1 MKGSLFSESWYKVA
15 NIKVSLL
22 DAVDVQKQFYR
33 GELWYVLKDRFNN
46 SHFKVTAEAYKF
58 IVMLK
63 TDKTINEVWEDCIAE
78 YDDNA
83 PTQDEVISLLSQL
96 HINNLLSYKNQPNNE
111 FIYERQ
117 SEKRKKEFKNKIV
130 SLMSIKIPLWNPDK
144 FLNIIA
150 PFLNGIVSNKGLTIW
165 LIVVVSGIKATIDN
179 RHLIYDNTQ
188 GMLAPSRL
196 FYLYIAL
203 ALLKLLHEMGHA
215 IMTKRFGGAVHTV
228 GIMFLVFTPLPY
240 MDATSS
246 WFFQSRWQR
255 MLVGSAGML
264 VDFFFAAVAAIIW
277 SQTGDVLL
285 HTLAFNVMAVASI
298 SSFVFNANPLIRFDA
313 YYILSD
319 LLEIPNLAQRSRQQW
334 IYWIEKYFFAVEHSV
349 SPSLSS
355 KEAFW
360 LSLYAVA
367 SLAYRSFIAVVIVL
381 FIADKFLGI
390 GLLLAV
396 VSIAVA
402 TIFPAKALI
411 TYLAKNPNL
420 VRSRKRAVTITLL
433 ALLTVIILLALVPFP
448 FAIRAPVVVEAKEFS
463 KIYATTEGVLHKL
476 YFKNGDHISK
486 GDVIAILSNVDLE
499 SETATVKAGLQQNMA
514 LKQRAMYEAND
525 DLKPLAVQKQM
536 LLDQLSHL
544 EQKKV
549 GLTIVAENSGVFVAP
564 DAGALMGR
572 WLKRQTRLGSII
584 SSGNFKCSAIV
595 SQEQA
600 FDLFKEKNLV
610 ATIKLYGS
618 SAEKLKV
625 HDIIVIPYQ
634 KEELPSAALGWFGG
648 GDVSVSS
655 SDKSGK
661 KTVEPFF
668 EIIGTIESGS
678 AVKTNILHGR
688 SGVLRIKLPPEPLSV
703 QLYRLVKQIIQKRYK
718 V

>member
-46 SHFKVTAEAYKF
+46 SHFKVTAEAYRF
-58 IVMLK
+58 IVMLE
-63 TDKTINEVWEDCIAE
+63 TDKTINEVWEECIAE
-78 YDDNA
+78 YDDSA

-96 HINNLLSYKNQPNNE
+96 HINNLLNYKNQPNNE

-117 SEKRKKEFKNKIV
+117 SEKRKKELKNKII

-144 FLNIIA
+144 FLNIVA
-150 PFLNGIVSNKGLTIW
+150 PFLNGIVSNKGLMVW
-165 LIVVVSGIKATIDN
+165 LLVVVSGIKATIDN

-228 GIMFLVFTPLPY
+228 GVMFLVFTPLPY

-264 VDFFFAAVAAIIW
+264 VDFFCAAVAALIW
-277 SQTGDVLL
+277 SQTGDGLL
-285 HTLAFNVMAVASI
+285 HTVAFNVMIVASI

-319 LLEIPNLAQRSRQQW
+319 FLEIPNLAQRSRQQW
-334 IYWIEKYFFAVEHSV
+334 IYWIEKYLFAVEHSV
-349 SPSLSS
+349 SPSLSH

-360 LSLYAVA
+360 LSLYAVT
-367 SLAYRSFIAVVIVL
+367 SFLYRAFIAVVIVL

-390 GLLLAV
+390 GLLLAIL
-396 VSIAVA
+396 SIAVA
-402 TIFPAKALI
+402 TILPAKSLV

-420 VRSRKRAVTITLL
+420 VRSRKRAISVSALVLL
-433 ALLTVIILLALVPFP
+433 VIIIMVTLIPFP
-448 FAIRAPVVVEAKEFS
+448 YAIRAPVVVEAKEFS
-463 KIYATTEGVLHKL
+463 KVYATTEGVLHKL
-476 YFKNGDHISK
+476 SFKNGDHISK
-486 GDVIAILSNVDLE
+486 GDVIALLSNIDLE
-499 SETATVKAGLQQNMA
+499 SEIATVKAGMLQNMA
-514 LKQRAMYEAND
+514 LKQRAMSEAND
-525 DLKPLAVQKQM
+525 DLKPLAVREQM
-536 LLDQLSHL
+536 LRDQLRHL
-544 EQKKV
+544 EQKKA
-549 GLTIVAENSGVFVAP
+549 GMSIVAENTGVFVAP
-564 DAGALMGR
+564 DAGAFMGR

-600 FDLFKEKNLV
+600 FDLFKEKNL
-610 ATIKLYGS
+610 AASIKLYGS
-618 SAEKLKV
+618 NTEKLKV
-625 HDIIVIPYQ
+625 HDIVVIPYQ

-655 SDKSGK
+655 SDKSGT
-661 KTVEPFF
+661 KTIEPFF
-668 EIIGTIESGS
+668 EVIGTIEYGTTAS
-678 AVKTNILHGR
+678 AKLLHGR
-688 SGVLRIKLPPEPLSV
+688 SGVLRMKLPSVPLSV
-703 QLYRLVKQIIQKRYK
+703 QLYRLVKQTIQKRYK